1 MKGLGCF
8 RCDVSIIAGMSR
20 RQKHEDMTEEELRG
34 LLKWAEQQG
43 FLNVAE
49 ALRRAL
55 TKVAAARHLSRP
67 LTLNSSGAT
76 LSHAKNEPTG
86 RQPTS

>member
-1 MKGLGCF
+1 
-8 RCDVSIIAGMSR
+8 MSR
-20 RQKHEDMTEEELRG
+20 RQKHEDMTAEEELRG

-49 ALRRAL
+49 ALRRTL

-76 LSHAKNEPTG
+76 LSHAKNAPNG